1 MLSPYTDGSGGV
13 RDDDYLKIIHV
24 LYASVNPN
32 RVKSFDK
39 TNSVIYLFHELP
51 TLIEQFD

>member
-32 RVKSFDK
+32 RVKSFYK